1 MKYARAS
8 ELTILAVTI
17 YEVTRVYETRGEEM
31 ELEMFPFQLS
41 EEWIIYN
48 EIEGLRVLLC
58 AYRLFF

>member
-31 ELEMFPFQLS
+31 GLESEMFPLQLS
-41 EEWIIYN
+41 EEWIK
-48 EIEGLRVLLC
+48 
-58 AYRLFF
+58 